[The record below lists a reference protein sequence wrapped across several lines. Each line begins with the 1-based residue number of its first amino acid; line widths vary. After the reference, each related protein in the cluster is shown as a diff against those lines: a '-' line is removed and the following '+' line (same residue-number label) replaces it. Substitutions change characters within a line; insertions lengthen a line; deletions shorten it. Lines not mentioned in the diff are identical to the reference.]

1 MAGKFGVLLHERFK
15 GLGWLLRR
23 ERNGKDAYDL
33 APEATKVLEELG
45 IDVGAVR
52 SLRRRFA
59 YPCLDW
65 SEGRPHIGGALGF
78 ALLKTAMKR
87 RWVIRELDRMQ
98 RNFEPMRKQVE
109 AWQRSELTDV
119 TGEGGYL

>member
-23 ERNGKDAYDL
+23 ERNSKDAYDL

-87 RWVIRELDRMQ
+87 RWVIRELDPHAAKLRADA
-98 RNFEPMRKQVE
+98 K
-109 AWQRSELTDV
+109 A
-119 TGEGGYL
+119 GGGLAAE